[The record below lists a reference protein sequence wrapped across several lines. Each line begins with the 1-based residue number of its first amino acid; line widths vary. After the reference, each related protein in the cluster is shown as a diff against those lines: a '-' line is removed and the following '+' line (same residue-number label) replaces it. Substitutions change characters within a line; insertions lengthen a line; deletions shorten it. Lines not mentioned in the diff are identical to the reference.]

1 MRNTRWKQLG
11 WLGAIVVLGL
21 LLRAVGLGWESIWY
35 DEADSLVLAAAPW
48 SEHVPG
54 KVLLAGNPTGYFAL
68 LRLWC
73 LTFGFSIESARALS
87 VVSGTLAIPCTWLL
101 ALRASGRPV
110 VAITASLLVAINP
123 AMVFLSRE
131 ARVFALM
138 SALITLAVV
147 FLLDIVTRDSK
158 RAWIGLAV
166 VSSIA
171 LYLHY
176 NTFFFLAVVP
186 WPILWSGRVHFRKT
200 VGKLLAFYG
209 IVGITFLPW
218 IPTFYNQLVLET
230 SRQVSSW
237 FLHAIYFPVYA
248 IGGRTL
254 VWKQDGAYLVML
266 TEIIV
271 LFAVLLPLITRGRGA
286 KDFLAVAWSVVLG
299 VPVAAFLVSLTLSPV
314 FNGRYVSF
322 VIPAL
327 MVILA
332 EGIQQRST
340 TNFCKRWLPAALLGL
355 LMVISLFR
363 LYTGKHK
370 DDWRGLAQYV
380 GTHGP
385 QQRVVFYEEVG
396 RIPFGYYRPQ
406 QPILRILKNFDS
418 KSQAWKV
425 AGYLSE
431 MKKSRDFWFVISPEL
446 SDSQHAEIM
455 NWLETHF
462 EQIDAQRFRGLQLL
476 RYRYP
481 KSSPGENNF
490 RVKSMSE
497 GPKYKVSEIAEG
509 ACLIIVSFPDY
520 LPPTSKR
527 MS

>member
-1 MRNTRWKQLG
+1 MRDNRWRQLG

-21 LLRAVGLGWESIWY
+21 LVRSIGLGWESIWY
-35 DEADSLVLAAAPW
+35 DEADSLELAAAPW

-54 KVLLAGNPTGYFAL
+54 KVLIAGNPTGYFAL

-87 VVSGTLAIPCTWLL
+87 VVSGTLAIPCAWLL
-101 ALRASGRPV
+101 ALRASGRYA
-110 VAITASLLVAINP
+110 VAITASLLAAINP

-186 WPILWSGRVHFRKT
+186 WPILWSGRVHLRKT

-230 SRQVSSW
+230 TRQISSW
-237 FLHAIYFPVYA
+237 FLHALYFPVYA

-254 VWKQDGAYLVML
+254 VWKQDGAYLAAL

-271 LFAVLLPLITRGRGA
+271 LFAVLLPIIRGGGSKA
-286 KDFLAVAWSVVLG
+286 FLAVAWSVVLG
-299 VPVAAFLVSLTLSPV
+299 VPVAAFIVSLTLSPV

-322 VIPAL
+322 VIPTL

-332 EGIQQRST
+332 EGIQRRST
-340 TNFCKRWLPAALLGL
+340 ANSCKHWLPAALLGL

-363 LYTGKHK
+363 LYTGEHK
-370 DDWRGLAQYV
+370 DDWRGLTQYV

-406 QPILRILKNFDS
+406 QPILRILKTFDS

-455 NWLETHF
+455 TWLETHF
-462 EQIDAQRFRGLQLL
+462 EQVDAQHFRGLLLL

-481 KSSPGENNF
+481 KSSPGENTF
-490 RVKSMSE
+490 RAEYTSE
-497 GPKYKVSEIAEG
+497 GHKHKVSKIPEE
-509 ACLIIVSFPDY
+509 ACPIFFSFPDH
-520 LPPTSKR
+520 LLPTSKR